1 MRFEVNSENNAIRH
15 FLNVCR
21 EAANKESVNASLNM
35 AYLRSGILQFVEY
48 QAAGGKNMMLPYREA
63 SSSLERARL
72 FEISRDDYREM
83 HVAIHESLGLA
94 GEQPGDEELVQYQP
108 AVEDLISKVPFPPRL
123 PFPHIYIGISSPIV
137 TGLTL
142 LCGFLLNQHGQA
154 WELSIDH
161 SRAIPIVMPLTTS
174 CSSYPDAPDK
184 TVGIWRSRVAG
195 QYSPAAF
202 LMYEIVQAIIGFQNL
217 KIEVPDLLTKIL
229 AKKNR
234 APGFPK
240 IIPPPFYRI
249 PLTNQVERVKLQIQR
264 REISSKDSS
273 FSYVH
278 DVRGHWVT
286 RIVKGATPADPKVL
300 KRLAK
305 RGYLVWTDKSKM
317 PKEYHDLLSK
327 RGVYVNSDEWIAILR
342 SWRSDFLRPKN
353 RPDLPYIPATRVM
366 SE

>member
-1 MRFEVNSENNAIRH
+1 MYSDVNSENNAIHR

-21 EAANKESVNASLNM
+21 EAVNKKSVNASLNL
-35 AYLRSGILQFVEY
+35 AYLRSGILQFVEF
-48 QAAGGKNMMLPYREA
+48 QAEGGQKMMLPYREA

-72 FEISRDDYREM
+72 FEISHDEYREM
-83 HVAIHESLGLA
+83 HVAIHESLGLV
-94 GEQPGDEELVQYQP
+94 GEQPGDEELGRYQP

-123 PFPHIYIGISSPIV
+123 PFPHIYIGVSSPIL

-154 WELSIDH
+154 WELSIDP

-174 CSSYPDAPDK
+174 CSSYPDAPGK

-217 KIEVPDLLTKIL
+217 KIEVPDLLTKL
-229 AKKNR
+229 LVKKNR
-234 APGFPK
+234 VPGFPK
-240 IIPPPFYRI
+240 IVPPPFYRI
-249 PLTNQVERVKLQIQR
+249 PLKNQIERVRLQIQR
-264 REISSKDSS
+264 REISRNSS

-278 DVRGHWVT
+278 DVRGHWMT
-286 RIVKGATPADPKVL
+286 RIVKGAMPIDPKML

-305 RGYLVWTDKSKM
+305 REYLVWTDKSKM

-327 RGVYVNSDEWIAILR
+327 RGVYVNSDEWVAILR

-353 RPDLPYIPATRVM
+353 RPDLPYVPATRVM
-366 SE
+366 E